1 MLLKM
6 KIAVVG
12 SRKFNDYDLL
22 KEKLSAY
29 QIDVIISGGAVG
41 ADLLAERYAL
51 ENQIETLIFPADW
64 DIHGRSAGLIR
75 NKLIVESCD
84 YLIAFWNGKSRGTK
98 FSIDYA
104 EALGKKAVIIYVQN
118 AVQNE

>member
-1 MLLKM
+1 M

-12 SRKFNDYDLL
+12 SRKFNDYDFL
-22 KEKLSAY
+22 KEKLNEY
-29 QIDVIISGGAVG
+29 QIDVIVSGGAMG
-41 ADLLAERYAL
+41 ADLLAERYAR
-51 ENQIETLIFPADW
+51 ENQIETLIFPAEW
-64 DIHGRSAGLIR
+64 DIHGRSAGPIR
-75 NKLIVESCD
+75 NKLIVENCD

-104 EALGKKAVIIYVQN
+104 AALGKKAVIIYSHD